1 LLHVRFNCVEAGK
14 TLPAKGWIAV
24 GDRAYGILFAFG
36 AIAVG
41 GISCGPLAV
50 GLVALGGFGI
60 GLFAFGGLAVGFAA
74 MGGAAVGYV
83 AFGGGAIGWLGA
95 SGGAVLARHFA
106 LGGGAIAQHANDRAA
121 QAFMHGSYFFRHE
134 WIVFNILIV
143 MSWLLPPSLSL
154 YFKRRRERE
163 GRAAQSI

>member
-121 QAFMHGSYFFRHE
+121 QAFMHGSYFF
-134 WIVFNILIV
+134 V
-143 MSWLLPPSLSL
+143 MNGSSST
-154 YFKRRRERE
+154 F
-163 GRAAQSI
+163 